1 MPFHF
6 HREKKGYAI
15 NGGAQCVSSR
25 NSIPLAEKIA
35 CNTEDCPQGGENYK
49 KHMRNISSYLGQ
61 LNKGNCYSFI
71 CRVSN
76 LLLSTL
82 TEHCRVVFIDTW
94 DVSQKDEEIWRDQ
107 QEHKDTHRDKASIQT

>member
-6 HREKKGYAI
+6 RREKKGYAI

-49 KHMRNISSYLGQ
+49 KHMRNISSCPGQ
-61 LNKGNCYSFI
+61 LSEI
-71 CRVSN
+71 VT
-76 LLLSTL
+76 LSVG
-82 TEHCRVVFIDTW
+82 E
-94 DVSQKDEEIWRDQ
+94 
-107 QEHKDTHRDKASIQT
+107 

>member
-15 NGGAQCVSSR
+15 NGGAPCVSSR
-25 NSIPLAEKIA
+25 SSIHLAEKIA

-49 KHMRNISSYLGQ
+49 IHMRNISSCLGQ

-71 CRVSN
+71 
-76 LLLSTL
+76 
-82 TEHCRVVFIDTW
+82 W
-94 DVSQKDEEIWRDQ
+94 
-107 QEHKDTHRDKASIQT
+107 